1 MSYYLTAHRNGKKIN
16 LPVEAKH
23 KYKLGVV
30 NANYYNSASYV
41 YENSVLK
48 LWKPVRDESMAL
60 SQTNQSTFATT
71 TRGACTFDSNT
82 VNLLYA
88 GSTFHLSDQ
97 GAKADEYVGDK
108 IFIKNITYT
117 INLKLNST
125 FVRDYRLFNNS
136 AVSTFTY
143 RTDQTTKLGSMT
155 QPNSSPSKPLN
166 LCYRLMLVKFDEPLT
181 ITTSGTEYGDI
192 DTQLIQEEHDNVANT
207 QTSAVRTALGRWF
220 NQSRIFMRASDD
232 YIENNQS
239 DQNLNECSQ
248 PVYTDQLRESCI
260 WTNKYKVLFDEKLKL
275 SNANP
280 SLFFSK
286 SFSIN
291 KNVNLTKS
299 QYTDAGG
306 QTINISTISG
316 DTLKNTYLF
325 LIGPSNLATDINP
338 ELYDYLLNT
347 STSMTYCANV
357 DINTKITYYDI

>member
-23 KYKLGVV
+23 KYKLGVI
-30 NANYYNSASYV
+30 NNKYYNSASYV

-48 LWKPVRDESMAL
+48 LFKPVRDESVAL
-60 SQTNQSTFATT
+60 ANTTVSTFSAA
-71 TRGACTFDSNT
+71 TRGACTYDGNT

-108 IFIKNITYT
+108 IFIKNISYT
-117 INLKLNST
+117 INIKLNPQ
-125 FVRDYRLFNNS
+125 FVRDYRLFNNG
-136 AVSTFTY
+136 AVSQYTY
-143 RTDQTTKLGSMT
+143 VTGSSTQISQAT

-166 LCYRLMLVKFDEPLT
+166 LCYRLMLIKFDEPLT
-181 ITTSGTEYGDI
+181 TISGNTEYGDI
-192 DTQLIQEEHDNVANT
+192 DTQLIQEEHDNISNT
-207 QTSAVRTALGRWF
+207 QTFAVRTALARWF

-232 YIENNQS
+232 YINNNQNGG
-239 DQNLNECSQ
+239 NLNECSQ

-280 SLFFSK
+280 SLFFNK

-291 KNVNLTKS
+291 KNVNLVKS

-316 DTLKNTYLF
+316 DVLKNTYLF

-347 STSMTYCANV
+347 SSSMTYCANV

>member
-1 MSYYLTAHRNGKKIN
+1 MSYYLTAHRNGKHIN

-30 NANYYNSASYV
+30 NREYTAPSYV
-41 YENSVLK
+41 LENTVLK
-48 LWKPVRDESMAL
+48 IAKPVHDESMAL
-60 SQTNQSTFATT
+60 SNVTGSIFSSS
-71 TRGACTFDSNT
+71 TRGACTFDGNT
-82 VNLLYA
+82 INLLYA
-88 GSTFHLSDQ
+88 GSTFHLSEQ

-117 INLKLNST
+117 INMKLNST
-125 FVRDYRLFNNS
+125 FVRDYRLFNNG

-143 RTDQTTKLGSMT
+143 QTEQSSKLGSMT

-181 ITTSGTEYGDI
+181 TVTNGTEYGDI
-192 DTQLIQEEHDNVANT
+192 DTELIQEEHDGIANT
-207 QTSAVRTALGRWF
+207 NTQAVRNALGRWF
-220 NQSRIFMRASDD
+220 NQSRIFMRASDN
-232 YIENNQS
+232 YVNNNQS
-239 DQNLNECSQ
+239 DTNLNECSQ

-306 QTINISTISG
+306 QAINISTISG
-316 DTLKNTYLF
+316 DVLKNTYLF

-338 ELYDYLLNT
+338 ELYDYMLNT
-347 STSMTYCANV
+347 SSSYSYVGNV